1 MQDQRTMRKFLN
13 PPRLSTPLCFMLSP
27 NHNHVTIRPQ
37 VAFQLPIFWGIENDN
52 PYSHIKE
59 FEDIVSIFWET
70 NTSLEI
76 FHMKL
81 FLFSLKDK
89 TKTWLNSLRLY
100 SIGVI
105 YNQCFFKNSFQHI
118 RLVHWEMKSWISRLW
133 RMRNFLH
140 IEKDFRE
147 IVVACSHHRFVNWML
162 VSFLYK
168 GMSPLMK

>member
-100 SIGVI
+100 SIKNWGDL
-105 YNQCFFKNSFQHI
+105 QSMFLQKFFSTHRTSALRNEILNFKAMEDEKFFAY
-118 RLVHWEMKSWISRLW
+118 WE
-133 RMRNFLH
+133 
-140 IEKDFRE
+140 
-147 IVVACSHHRFVNWML
+147 RF
-162 VSFLYK
+162 
-168 GMSPLMK
+168 